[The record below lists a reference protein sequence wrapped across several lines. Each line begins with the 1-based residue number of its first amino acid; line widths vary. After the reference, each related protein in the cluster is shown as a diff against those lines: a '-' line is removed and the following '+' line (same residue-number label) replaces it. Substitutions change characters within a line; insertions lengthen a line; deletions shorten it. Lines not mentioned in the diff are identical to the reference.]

1 MVKKGIIGI
10 MAAGMLRAGL
20 WVGLLAGVMTMG
32 GCQVLE
38 KKQQAGAVVELN
50 GHYVYRSTLDSLT
63 LGLQSEDSMRV
74 AQQYIRQWAQDIL
87 LFGNATARTNEEI
100 ENMVADYRRTLYA
113 QAYEDRLVERRMPK
127 AIPDSAIQTIYA
139 QMPDRFVLDESIVKG
154 MLLVVP
160 NDAPNLSKVKQW
172 LLKVGTERREKN
184 NKANVLDD
192 IEKYVYQNASG
203 YELFTDH
210 WTRVTELT
218 RQMPMERADL
228 ETKLKYG
235 NRIEVADSTQTF
247 ILQVT
252 EKHMKGEAM
261 PIEYAR
267 PQIEK
272 IVLNARRVEF
282 LRDER
287 ERLYNKAIQEKKI
300 NFFD

>member
-1 MVKKGIIGI
+1 M
-10 MAAGMLRAGL
+10 L
-20 WVGLLAGVMTMG
+20 WVGLMAMS

-38 KKQQAGAVVELN
+38 KKQQAGAVAELN
-50 GHYVYRSTLDSLT
+50 GHYLYRSTLDSLT
-63 LGLQSEDSMRV
+63 LGLGSEDSLRV
-74 AQQYIRQWAQDIL
+74 VQQYIRQWAQDIL
-87 LFGNATARTNEEI
+87 LSDNATARTNQAI

-127 AIPDSAIQTIYA
+127 AIPDSAIQAIYA

-154 MLLVVP
+154 MLIVVP

-172 LLKVGTERREKN
+172 LLKVGTERRETNSKA
-184 NKANVLDD
+184 ANVLDD
-192 IEKYVYQNASG
+192 IEKYVYQNANG

-210 WTRVTELT
+210 WTTVTALT
-218 RQMPMERADL
+218 RQMPIERADL

-287 ERLYNKAIQEKKI
+287 ERIYREAVQAKKLS
-300 NFFD
+300 FFD

>member
-1 MVKKGIIGI
+1 MQVNAMINKRNRISLMAGIV
-10 MAAGMLRAGL
+10 LS
-20 WVGLLAGVMTMG
+20 VMMTLMS
-32 GCQVLE
+32 GCQVME
-38 KKQQAGAVVELN
+38 KKQQVGAAAELN

-127 AIPDSAIQTIYA
+127 SIPDSAVQAIYA

-172 LLKVGTERREKN
+172 LLKVGTERREKTG
-184 NKANVLDD
+184 KANVLDD

-203 YELFTDH
+203 YELFTDQ

-218 RQMPMERADL
+218 RQMPMERAEL

-287 ERLYNKAIQEKKI
+287 ERLYNKAIQDQKI
-300 NFFD
+300 HFYEN